1 MIAKPWCV
9 FSALLTLILAGMAI
23 GAEPGMERETR
34 RKKNMASIRRT
45 YQGKWVEGVG
55 DAKRLKLIDK
65 AFDSIDASAEM
76 VNLAMNY
83 KRDWDGFSLSNEAWP
98 AWWIQNTYGP
108 SYGMMPFLAEPYAT
122 WMKNAQGMWFR
133 EMADGKRKDA
143 NGYLAPDGS
152 LCDATLVYRNGGRDL
167 GFGHPGWPHST
178 GPINDG
184 KIKMQT
190 TYYRQGDGGH
200 GSNDWGIGF
209 TAAGLV
215 LECERLLVSRDRD
228 AIKERL
234 PQLRRVAGFLDARR
248 DKKTNLLKGGKGS
261 NLLAPGFDGYTS
273 SDGGKQMVYL
283 TELSVNYCAGLNRLA
298 EICDIIG
305 EKRESK
311 SYRAIAGKI
320 RTALP
325 SMMDDKGTF
334 IMFKDPEGI
343 RHGVYDAE
351 EYGYLEATPNH
362 DAVCMRV
369 VDDAASRKII
379 ERMVSIKGL
388 APHDLILSNYPAYDE
403 PAYPT
408 AGLMRYGT
416 WVHGGHWSTTQ
427 GRMNVACLRVDE
439 FDHPFK
445 SWDRMCKIMQNFRAD
460 APFGERGLKPWGSQ
474 MGRRYNNVF
483 DCWGVPAGVI
493 RGLFEY
499 DYRSDGLRIRP
510 HLPSGI
516 TRYVQK
522 KAVMFGGTKIYL
534 TVTGSGKVTSAKA
547 NGKGCRINVDGW
559 INLKSLGEKPVVAV
573 EIIRGKTE
581 AQGAWKPG
589 GKRSL
594 VFPNAPAVLDIPG
607 TLQNK
612 FHVDL
617 RKLRRFYE
625 EMVKANLDETY
636 EGAMAR
642 VALSQMIARYERR
655 NMRKAGTLPMPDIEP
670 IPPCDQDAVEDC
682 YVANAL
688 QIAGG
693 LTDRLSGLTIWK
705 DVEPN
710 AKAVEIA
717 KRFNLFPPKRTIDD
731 LVFMMIPRNK
741 LKTKVG
747 TSQGGGNIKAEM
759 GRVSIFTTSM
769 SADEVMT
776 LAGTREA
783 LKKKDKTCLYTGV
796 PAIGSDLPLKCN
808 WTDANQLTMEVWIKP
823 ASHGRI
829 LDKIAVGGSNG
840 FLIDLIGANQVR
852 TIIGAKLGGQGKDE
866 NSTITLNK
874 WTHIALVLNE
884 KSRSAVVHINGKKAY
899 EMKGLP
905 LISSF

>member
-1 MIAKPWCV
+1 MIANPWHV
-9 FSALLTLILAGMAI
+9 FPGLLTLILAGMVI
-23 GAEPGMERETR
+23 GVEPGREGETTR
-34 RKKNMASIRRT
+34 NKNAAPTPRT

-55 DAKRLKLIDK
+55 DAKRLKLIDQ
-65 AFDSIDASAEM
+65 AFESIDVSAKM

-83 KRDWDGFSLSNEAWP
+83 KRDWDGLILSNEAWP

-108 SYGMMPFLAEPYAT
+108 SYGMMPFLEEPYAT

-133 EMADGKRKDA
+133 EMADGKRKDT
-143 NGYLAPDGS
+143 NGYVAPNGS
-152 LCDATLVYRNGGRDL
+152 LCDCTLIYRNGGRDL
-167 GFGHPGWPHST
+167 GFGHSGWPHST
-178 GPINDG
+178 GPVNDG
-184 KIKMQT
+184 KIKMHA
-190 TYYRQGDGGH
+190 TYFRQGDGGH

-215 LECERLLVSRDRD
+215 LECERLLVSRDRG
-228 AIKERL
+228 AIEERL

-261 NLLAPGFDGYTS
+261 NLLAPGFDGYTGP
-273 SDGGKQMVYL
+273 DGKKQLVYL
-283 TELSVNYCAGLNRLA
+283 TELSVSYCAGLNRLA
-298 EICDIIG
+298 EVCDIIG
-305 EKRESK
+305 EKEEARG
-311 SYRAIAGKI
+311 YRAIAGKI

-343 RHGVYDAE
+343 KHGVYGAE
-351 EYGYLEATPNH
+351 KYGYFEATPNH

-369 VDDAASRKII
+369 VDDAASKKII

-460 APFGERGLKPWGSQ
+460 APFGERGLIPWGGQ
-474 MGRRYNNVF
+474 MGRPYNNVM

-499 DYRSDGLRIRP
+499 DYRSDGLRVRP

-522 KAVMFGGTKIYL
+522 KAVMFGGTRIYL

-547 NGKGCRINVDGW
+547 NGKGCGINTDGW

-573 EIIRGKTE
+573 EIIRGKTK

-589 GKRSL
+589 KKQPL
-594 VFPNAPAVLDIPG
+594 VFPNDPAVLEIPE

-617 RKLRRFYE
+617 KKLRRFYE
-625 EMVKANLDETY
+625 EMVKANLDRIY
-636 EGAMAR
+636 EGAMAKI
-642 VALSQMIARYERR
+642 ALSQMIARYERR
-655 NMRKAGTLPMPDIEP
+655 KMRKAGMLPMPNIKP
-670 IPPCDQDAVEDC
+670 LPPCNPDAVEDF
-682 YVANAL
+682 YATNAL

-693 LTDRLSGLTIWK
+693 LTDRLSGLTIWE
-705 DVEPN
+705 DVRPN

-717 KRFNLFPPKRTIDD
+717 KRINLFPSKRTTDD
-731 LVFMMIPRNK
+731 LVFMMIPGNK
-741 LKTKVG
+741 LKTRVG
-747 TSQGGGNIKAEM
+747 TSQGGGNIQAKM
-759 GRVSIFTTSM
+759 GRISIFTTSM
-769 SADEVMT
+769 TADEVMV

-796 PAIGSDLPLKCN
+796 PAIGSDLPLKYN
-808 WTDANQLTMEVWIKP
+808 WTNANQLTMEVWIKP
-823 ASHGRI
+823 AGHGRI

-840 FLIDLIGANQVR
+840 FLIDLVGSNQVR
-852 TIIGAKLGGQGKDE
+852 TIIGARFGGQGKNE
-866 NSTITLNK
+866 NSAITLNK
-874 WTHIALVLNE
+874 WTHVALVLNQ
-884 KSRSAVVHINGKKAY
+884 KSRNAVVYINGKRAY
-899 EMKGLP
+899 EIKGLP